1 MQLLQKEPSKRLGNG
16 VNGSDDIKQHKW
28 FKVINWKK
36 LEAREVQP
44 KFRPEVTGQD
54 CIANFDERW
63 TKMPAHDSP
72 ASTPKEDGMG
82 LFEGYTYVAPNTW
95 LTLIEKANIK

>member
-36 LEAREVQP
+36 LEARKVQP

-72 ASTPKEDGMG
+72 ASTPKEDGI
-82 LFEGYTYVAPNTW
+82 P
-95 LTLIEKANIK
+95 